1 MNFIWPAA
9 NKSIPRIYDFC
20 MILVLH
26 FEPFMTKIM
35 VQHKGDTFPIPTDL
49 NYLTNHITLKLFPF
63 ILTNY
68 SSMKLSSFLQTER
81 NDITTTGTL
90 TRVDYLRIN
99 K

>member
-1 MNFIWPAA
+1 
-9 NKSIPRIYDFC
+9 

-26 FEPFMTKIM
+26 FAPLMTKIV

-49 NYLTNHITLKLFPF
+49 IILTNHITLKLFPF

-68 SSMKLSSFLQTER
+68 NSMKLPSFLQTER
-81 NDITTTGTL
+81 NEVTTTGTL
-90 TRVDYLRIN
+90 TRVDCLRIN

>member
-1 MNFIWPAA
+1 
-9 NKSIPRIYDFC
+9 
-20 MILVLH
+20 
-26 FEPFMTKIM
+26 MTKIT

-49 NYLTNHITLKLFPF
+49 NYLTNHITLKLFTF

-68 SSMKLSSFLQTER
+68 NSMKLSSFLRTER
-81 NDITTTGTL
+81 NEVTTTGTL

>member
-1 MNFIWPAA
+1 MNFIQLAA

-20 MILVLH
+20 TILVLH
-26 FEPFMTKIM
+26 FVPFMAKITI
-35 VQHKGDTFPIPTDL
+35 QHKGDTFPIPTDL
-49 NYLTNHITLKLFPF
+49 NYLSNHITLKLFPF

-68 SSMKLSSFLQTER
+68 NSMKLSSFLRMER
-81 NDITTTGTL
+81 NEATTTGTL

>member
-1 MNFIWPAA
+1 
-9 NKSIPRIYDFC
+9 
-20 MILVLH
+20 
-26 FEPFMTKIM
+26 M

-68 SSMKLSSFLQTER
+68 NSMKLSSILQMEKSI
-81 NDITTTGTL
+81 ITTTGTL
-90 TRVDYLRIN
+90 TRIDYLRIN

>member
-1 MNFIWPAA
+1 
-9 NKSIPRIYDFC
+9 
-20 MILVLH
+20 
-26 FEPFMTKIM
+26 M
-35 VQHKGDTFPIPTDL
+35 VQHKGDTFLIPTDL

-68 SSMKLSSFLQTER
+68 NSMKSFSILRMEKSI
-81 NDITTTGTL
+81 ITTTGTL